1 MSTTLQSTTLKQC
14 VIDEYYL
21 TIKELFLQIDK
32 SNVIKSSPTLSTI
45 LSIGVNSI
53 HRVFE
58 YVLLQ
63 KKNLEQ
69 ASYHAKQS
77 CYYLLEYIEQIQR
90 SNLTHKLNNTD
101 AVIFVYKKTIFNMH
115 DGEEST
121 TSNMMT
127 NILTLT
133 DDSLNINNKEWR
145 SMYSRIL
152 NVVNVLFY
160 WNNADFTFQERK
172 NICDDLLLRYL
183 HSIDKLD
190 FATVYLEHIQQ
201 NFEPNFGFYHNLL
214 TILIAKTEK
223 MRRIR
228 SGSVTEQEKNEQLL
242 NKFSFNRDVFNEK
255 YKSGNIEDLV
265 KWLYTN

>member
-1 MSTTLQSTTLKQC
+1 MSSITQPKSLKQC

-21 TIKELFLQIDK
+21 TIKELFVQIDK
-32 SNVIKSSPTLSTI
+32 SDVIKNSTTLNNI

-69 ASYHAKQS
+69 ASYHAKQA
-77 CYYLLEYIEQIQR
+77 CYYLLEYIEQIKR
-90 SNLTHKLNNTD
+90 SNLTHNLNNAD
-101 AVIFVYKKTIFNMH
+101 AVLFVYKKTIFNIH
-115 DGEEST
+115 DGEEPT

-127 NILTLT
+127 NILTLS
-133 DDSLNINNKEWR
+133 DDSLDINNKEWR
-145 SMYSRIL
+145 TMYSRIL

-160 WNNADFTFQERK
+160 WNNADFTFQERQ
-172 NICDDLLLRYL
+172 NICDDLLIRYL

-190 FATVYLEHIQQ
+190 FATIYLEHIQQ
-201 NFEPNFGFYHNLL
+201 NFEPKYLIYHNIL
-214 TILIAKTEK
+214 TIMITKTEK

-242 NKFSFNRDVFNEK
+242 NKFSFNRDIFNEK
-255 YKSGNIEDLV
+255 YNSGNIEDLV
-265 KWLYTN
+265 KWLYTM

>member
-1 MSTTLQSTTLKQC
+1 MAAMTQINTLKQC
-14 VIDEYYL
+14 VIEEYYL
-21 TIKELFLQIDK
+21 TIKELFLQVDK
-32 SNVIKSSPTLSTI
+32 SDIIKGSSSLATT

-77 CYYLLEYIEQIQR
+77 CYYLLEYIEQVHR
-90 SNLTHKLNNTD
+90 SNLTHNLNNTD
-101 AVIFVYKKTIFNMH
+101 AVLFVYKKTIFNMH
-115 DGEEST
+115 DGEESD
-121 TSNMMT
+121 TSSTIT
-127 NILTLT
+127 NILTLS

-145 SMYSRIL
+145 MMYSRIL

-160 WNNADFTFQERK
+160 WNNTEYSFQERK
-172 NICDDLLLRYL
+172 TICNDLLLRYL

-201 NFEPNFGFYHNLL
+201 NFEPNYVTYNKLL
-214 TILIAKTEK
+214 NIMISKTEK

-228 SGSVTEQEKNEQLL
+228 SGSVTEEEKNEHLL
-242 NKFSFNRDVFNEK
+242 TKFSFNRDIFNEK
-255 YKSGNIEDLV
+255 YNSGNIEDLV

>member
-32 SNVIKSSPTLSTI
+32 SDVIKGSPTLATI

-90 SNLTHKLNNTD
+90 SNLTHKLNNAD
-101 AVIFVYKKTIFNMH
+101 AVLFVYKKTIFNIH

-160 WNNADFTFQERK
+160 WNNEDFTFQERK
-172 NICDDLLLRYL
+172 KICDDQLLRYL

-201 NFEPNFGFYHNLL
+201 NFEPKFEFYQNLL
-214 TILIAKTEK
+214 TIMIAKTEK

-242 NKFSFNRDVFNEK
+242 IKFSFNRDVFNEK